1 MAEVRIVGTGR
12 LKDYAG
18 AIDVLK
24 QVSIVAEA
32 VDGAEVWEVFA
43 DEDTGFFVLNE
54 TFASEEAVLEL
65 KDAITSRGLRSAVAE
80 TMEFEQSI
88 LLSTIENE

>member
-54 TFASEEAVLEL
+54 TFASEEACSGIEGCNNLQKVFRRRSPRPWCSN
-65 KDAITSRGLRSAVAE
+65 SR
-80 TMEFEQSI
+80 
-88 LLSTIENE
+88 